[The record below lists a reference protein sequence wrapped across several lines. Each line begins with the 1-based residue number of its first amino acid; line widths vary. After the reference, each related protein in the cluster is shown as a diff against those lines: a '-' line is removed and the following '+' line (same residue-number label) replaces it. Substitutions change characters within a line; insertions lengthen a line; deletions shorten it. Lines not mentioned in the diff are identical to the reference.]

1 VTTYC
6 TILLAQ
12 DTRPEI
18 LAACIQADAAL
29 QAGVA
34 QLDAALQAGMAQAA
48 AATWAGYLTLGAGV
62 FAVLAAFIGASVTL
76 WATRKQIAANR
87 AEQANQRSYDL
98 KSALY
103 AKAAIATATGL
114 QVVVRIAL
122 LEIHPKDVLTLY
134 LERLPDLFGVQL
146 VGELPTISKFLVGVQ
161 HLGRMH
167 SDLMK
172 DRPFRVDGQY
182 GLDERIEWSRKCT
195 AVLSEVIKP
204 LVPALVAL
212 RSELDMPIDGDEYSK
227 IILAIIVGALENNE
241 RLYTELLAR
250 NTGA

>member
-1 VTTYC
+1 MTIYC

-12 DTRPEI
+12 DKRPEI
-18 LAACIQADAAL
+18 QAACIQADAAL

-34 QLDAALQAGMAQAA
+34 QADAALHAGIAQAV
-48 AATWAGYLTLGAGV
+48 AATWAGYLTLGAGT
-62 FAVLAAFIGASVTL
+62 FAVLAAFIGASVAFWT
-76 WATRKQIAANR
+76 TRKQIAANR
-87 AEQANQRSYDL
+87 DEQAKQRSCDL

-103 AKAAIATATGL
+103 AKAVIAVATGI
-114 QVVVRIAL
+114 QVVVRMAQ

-172 DRPFRVDGQY
+172 DRPFRPDGQY
-182 GLDERIEWSRKCT
+182 GLDERISWSRKCT
-195 AVLSEVIKP
+195 TVLRAVVKP

-212 RSELDMPIDGDEYSK
+212 RLELDMPVDGDEYSK

-250 NTGA
+250 KTQG